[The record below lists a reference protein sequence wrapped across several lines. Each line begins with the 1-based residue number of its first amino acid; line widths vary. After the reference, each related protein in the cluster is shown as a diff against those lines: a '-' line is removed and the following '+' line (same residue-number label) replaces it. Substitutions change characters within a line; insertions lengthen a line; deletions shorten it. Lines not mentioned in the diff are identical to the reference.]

1 MDPGMEPR
9 LSCLVLQGFS
19 APLGVNVQE
28 GAGET
33 RKGRCKEKTPVA
45 HKAPGNLPGAF
56 RGKVV
61 RGGFYPLPL
70 RPLQPVLKIAARN
83 TGFLDLVLVIC

>member
-1 MDPGMEPR
+1 MEPR

-61 RGGFYPLPL
+61 
-70 RPLQPVLKIAARN
+70 
-83 TGFLDLVLVIC
+83 